1 MGTLYS
7 MTGYGHGESEVGGFA
22 FSCDV
27 RSVNHRFCDV
37 RVKLPREHVRFEPT
51 LVQRV
56 RKRIG
61 RGRIELAVRTD
72 TAGAVASVVQVDS
85 DLALRYRDS
94 LRDLA
99 QTLQLPEPDLPL
111 TAYTELEGVI
121 TLQAPVADED
131 VEQALVGAAD
141 AALAAHA
148 KMRRAEGEAL
158 GRDLVARLERITE
171 LVDRLDADATEQL
184 PRLRDKVHERL
195 GKLLDEVPVDT
206 DRVLTEAAIIAERA
220 DVTEEIVRLRQHTDA
235 FLGAISGGGR
245 VGRKLDFLA
254 QEMLRE
260 ANTVGSKAW
269 EAPVS
274 LLSIDIKSEIERIR
288 EQVQNVE

>member
-1 MGTLYS
+1 MGTIHS
-7 MTGYGHGESEVGGFA
+7 MTGYGHGESEVGGHA

-37 RVKLPREHVRFEPT
+37 RVKLPREHARFEPA
-51 LVQRV
+51 LLQLV

-61 RGRIELAVRTD
+61 RGRVELSIRTSAAAATAAQVCVD
-72 TAGAVASVVQVDS
+72 T
-85 DLALRYRDS
+85 DLARRYRDS
-94 LRDLA
+94 LAELA
-99 QTLQLPEPDLPL
+99 RALGEPEPSLPL
-111 TAYTELEGVI
+111 TAYTELEGVV
-121 TLQAPVADED
+121 TLRADSAEED
-131 VEQALVGAAD
+131 VEQAVNRAVD
-141 AALAAHA
+141 EALAAHTR
-148 KMRRAEGEAL
+148 MRRDEGEAL
-158 GRDLVARLERITE
+158 AEDLLGRLGRISTLVEQLAE
-171 LVDRLDADATEQL
+171 DAMEQL

-195 GKLLDEVPVDT
+195 QRLLDEVPVDA

-220 DVTEEIVRLRQHTDA
+220 DVTEEIVRLRQHNDA
-235 FLGAISGGGR
+235 FVAAIRGGGR

-274 LLSIDIKSEIERIR
+274 LLSIEIKSEIERIR

>member
-1 MGTLYS
+1 MGTLHS
-7 MTGYGHGESEVGGFA
+7 MTGYGHGESEAGGLA

-37 RVKLPREHVRFEPT
+37 RVKLPREHVKFEPA

-61 RGRIELAVRTD
+61 RGRIEVAVRAD
-72 TAGAVASVVQVDS
+72 TSAASASVVRVDA

-99 QTLQLPEPDLPL
+99 STLGMPGPDLPL
-111 TAYTELEGVI
+111 TAYTELDGVV
-121 TLQAPVADED
+121 TLQAPVANDD
-131 VEQALVGAAD
+131 VEQAVIEAVV
-141 AALAAHA
+141 AALDAHA
-148 KMRRAEGEAL
+148 TMRRAEGEAL
-158 GRDLVARLERITE
+158 ASDLVARLERITDR
-171 LVDRLDADATEQL
+171 VDQLAEDATEQL
-184 PRLRDKVHERL
+184 PRLRDKLHERL
-195 GKLLDEVPVDT
+195 QLLLGEVPVDV

-220 DVTEEIVRLRQHTDA
+220 DVTEEIVRLRQHTEA
-235 FLGAISGGGR
+235 FLGAIRGGGR

-274 LLSIDIKSEIERIR
+274 LLSIEIKSEIERIR